1 MNDDSWQYPDP
12 AHFSAATFAAAFA
25 KLQEAIAAAAKAQ
38 PMTATEVFHL
48 ARDNAFVFERAPL
61 QRHRSRQRRCSR
73 VSARPPRH
81 A

>member
-25 KLQEAIAAAAKAQ
+25 KLQEAIAAAQLSA
-38 PMTATEVFHL
+38 PLTMTEV
-48 ARDNAFVFERAPL
+48 VYFEGSNPFFTTRAPL

-73 VSARPPRH
+73 VSARPPR